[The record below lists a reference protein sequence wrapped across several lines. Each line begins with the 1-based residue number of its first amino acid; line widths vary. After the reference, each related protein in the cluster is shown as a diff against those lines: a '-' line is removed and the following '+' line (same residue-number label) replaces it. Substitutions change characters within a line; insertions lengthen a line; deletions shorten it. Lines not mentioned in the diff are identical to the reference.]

1 MEKYLFLIPVFND
14 WKSLNI
20 LLGQIDSEL
29 SIFEHEFSVVI
40 VNDCSTNKLNI
51 ENQKLKKINSIKIIN
66 LNKNLGSQG
75 AIAIGLKYLSVL
87 QEKKK
92 IIIMDA
98 DGEDNPLVLRKIIDL
113 AIKFPKKIIT
123 VNRTK
128 RNEKLIYRLLYEIHY
143 LLTFSTTGKKVRFGN
158 YSLINPENLNKL
170 FATGDL
176 WAAYPSTIV
185 KNFREEEIEP
195 ILAERKKRYT
205 DNSKMNLFQL
215 IFHSLRIISVFR
227 RRLIII
233 SIIYIS
239 ILSLLN
245 IMFGSILFSIL
256 TGLILTLNILV
267 FVISLNYKKEDF
279 DNYKNLIKNID

>member
-40 VNDCSTNKLNI
+40 VNDCSADKPNI
-51 ENQKLKKINSIKIIN
+51 ENQKLKKIKSIKIIN
-66 LNKNLGSQG
+66 LNKNLGSQR
-75 AIAIGLKYLSVL
+75 AIAIALKYLSVL

-143 LLTFSTTGKKVRFGN
+143 LLTFLTTGKKVRFGN
-158 YSLINPENLNKL
+158 FSLINPENLNKL
-170 FATGDL
+170 FSTGDL
-176 WAAYPSTIV
+176 LASYPSAIL
-185 KNFREEEIEP
+185 KNFKEEEIEP
-195 ILAERKKRYT
+195 ILAERKKRYA
-205 DNSKMNLFQL
+205 DDSKMNLFQL

-245 IMFGSILFSIL
+245 IMIGSILFSIL

>member
-1 MEKYLFLIPVFND
+1 MEKYLFLIPVYND

-40 VNDCSTNKLNI
+40 VNDCSADKPNI
-51 ENQKLKKINSIKIIN
+51 ENQKLKKIKSIKIIN
-66 LNKNLGSQG
+66 LNKNLGSQR

-87 QEKKK
+87 HEKKK

-98 DGEDNPLVLRKIIDL
+98 DGEDNPLVLKKIINL

-143 LLTFSTTGKKVRFGN
+143 LLTFLTTGKKVRFGN
-158 YSLINPENLNKL
+158 FSLINPENLNKL

-176 WAAYPSTIV
+176 WAAYSSTIV

-245 IMFGSILFSIL
+245 IMIGSILFSIL

>member
-40 VNDCSTNKLNI
+40 VNDCSTDKPNI

-66 LNKNLGSQG
+66 LNKNLGSQR

-87 QEKKK
+87 HKKKK

-143 LLTFSTTGKKVRFGN
+143 LLTFLTTGKKVRFGN
-158 YSLINPENLNKL
+158 FSLINPENLNKL
-170 FATGDL
+170 FSTGDL
-176 WAAYPSTIV
+176 LASYPSAIL
-185 KNFREEEIEP
+185 KNFKEEEIEP
-195 ILAERKKRYT
+195 ILAERKK
-205 DNSKMNLFQL
+205 DMQMIVK
-215 IFHSLRIISVFR
+215 
-227 RRLIII
+227 
-233 SIIYIS
+233 
-239 ILSLLN
+239 
-245 IMFGSILFSIL
+245 
-256 TGLILTLNILV
+256 
-267 FVISLNYKKEDF
+267 
-279 DNYKNLIKNID
+279 

>member
-14 WKSLNI
+14 WKSVNI
-20 LLGQIDSEL
+20 LLGKIDSEL

-40 VNDCSTNKLNI
+40 VNDCSTNKPNI

-66 LNKNLGSQG
+66 LNKNLGSQR

-128 RNEKLIYRLLYEIHY
+128 RNTKLIYRLLYEIHY
-143 LLTFSTTGKKVRFGN
+143 LLTFLTTGKKVRFGN
-158 YSLINPENLNKL
+158 FSLINPENLNKL
-170 FATGDL
+170 LATGDL

-195 ILAERKKRYT
+195 ILAERKVRYR

>member
-40 VNDCSTNKLNI
+40 VNDCSTNKPNI

-66 LNKNLGSQG
+66 LNKNLGSQR

-87 QEKKK
+87 HEKKK

-143 LLTFSTTGKKVRFGN
+143 LLTFLTTGKKVRFGN
-158 YSLINPENLNKL
+158 FSLINPENLNKL
-170 FATGDL
+170 LATGDL